1 MDARIDFGRWVQEA
15 SYDGVSDEWIADLA
29 RTLAASGQN
38 LARREGTADVPSTGG
53 PASLSTLLCPLFLRA
68 AGFVVPKLGIPGRPA
83 GGLDVMAQVGGYCT
97 SLRPDQIERVLAA
110 CGYAHFDAEAEFAP
124 LDREFFRYRQANAAQ
139 ALWPLVIA
147 SLLAKKLAASVR
159 VVGLDVRVAPHGN
172 FGANAA
178 SARQHAQRFIAV
190 SRCLDI
196 ESSCFLTDATVP
208 YQPYIGRSEAL
219 WAVSTVFESTDSAW
233 LAQHVEECRF
243 IAAETTGYRDL
254 VPRTILA
261 HHFFE
266 NLEAQGAD
274 RDAFYDVVRSTAAA
288 HAPAVT
294 ATTSGR
300 VRYDLGLLRTTVMAF
315 QGEPDGETAYPDLAG
330 VRLLVPPGALI
341 NAGEPLVSV
350 RCPPEMRDTFT
361 ARLSDCISIA
371 PPKGE
376 RTVECINA

>member
-1 MDARIDFGRWVQEA
+1 MKIDFAQWVQDA
-15 SYDGVSDEWIADLA
+15 SSPGVPNEWIADLA
-29 RTLAASGQN
+29 RTIAASGRQ

-53 PASLSTLLCPLFLRA
+53 PTSLSTLLCPLFLRA

-83 GGLDVMAQVGGYCT
+83 GGLDVMAQVKGYDT
-97 SLRPDQIERVLAA
+97 SLRPDQIESVLAA
-110 CGYAHFDAEAEFAP
+110 CGYAHFDAEREFAP

-147 SLLAKKLAASVR
+147 SLLAKKLAASVG

-172 FGANAA
+172 FGADAANA
-178 SARQHAQRFIAV
+178 RRHAQRFITV
-190 SRCLDI
+190 SRCLGI

-219 WAVSTVFESTDSAW
+219 WALSMVFASVDSAW

-243 IAAETTGYRDL
+243 IASETTGYRDP
-254 VPRTILA
+254 VPRAILA

-274 RDAFYDVVRSTAAA
+274 PDAFNYVVRSTAAA
-288 HAPAVT
+288 HAPAVA

-300 VRYDLGLLRTTVMAF
+300 IHYDLGLLRTTIMAF
-315 QGEPDGETAYPDLAG
+315 QGEPNGETVYPDLAG
-330 VRLLVPPGALI
+330 IRLLVPPGALVD
-341 NAGEPLVSV
+341 AGEPLASV
-350 RCPPEMRDTFT
+350 RCPAELRSTFV
-361 ARLSDCISIA
+361 ARLGDCIRIV

-376 RTVECINA
+376 QTVECINA